1 MSASRP
7 SRAPGRLRKALAVA
21 ALTALGPALTVAT
34 SSPATAAAEPTAAVP
49 AAAAAP
55 GPLAQA
61 RPAFAAGARTAAD
74 GSSKTLNISMQQ
86 QQNSNWCWAASG
98 DTIAS
103 WFGYDYTQNQFCD
116 AAFGNSLNA
125 TCPND
130 EAALDDVQN
139 ALSWIGINP
148 GDYVTGYLNYST
160 VQNEINNN
168 RPVETRIQWSSGG
181 GHMEVLYGYDLS
193 DNWVYWGD
201 PWPSDYRYNWADYDY
216 YVSNSSFSWTHSL
229 YQIGA

>member
-7 SRAPGRLRKALAVA
+7 SRATGRLRKALAVV
-21 ALTALGPALTVAT
+21 ALAALGPALTVAAG
-34 SSPATAAAEPTAAVP
+34 SPAGAAAEPATGAGATAQR
-49 AAAAAP
+49 
-55 GPLAQA
+55 PLAQA
-61 RPAFAAGARTAAD
+61 RPAFAAGAQTAAD
-74 GSSKTLNISMQQ
+74 GSSKTLNIGMQQ

-98 DTIAS
+98 DTIAA
-103 WFGYDYTQNQFCD
+103 WYGYNYSQNQFCD
-116 AAFGNSLNA
+116 AAFGRSIDSS
-125 TCPND
+125 CPNSQ
-130 EAALDDVQN
+130 AALDDVQN

-148 GDYVTGYLNYST
+148 GSYVSGSLYYGT

-193 DNWVYWGD
+193 NNWVYWGD
-201 PWPSDYRYNWADYDY
+201 PWPSDYRYNWADYNY
-216 YVSNSSFSWTHSL
+216 YVSNGSFSWTHSL